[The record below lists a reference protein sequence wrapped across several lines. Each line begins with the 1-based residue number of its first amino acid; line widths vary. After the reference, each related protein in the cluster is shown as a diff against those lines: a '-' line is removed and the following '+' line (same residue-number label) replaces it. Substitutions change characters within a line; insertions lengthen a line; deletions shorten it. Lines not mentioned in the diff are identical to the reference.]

1 MAKALDP
8 ASMGRKGGRARAK
21 KLSEKELSEQ
31 GPRRGPGALEAVS
44 RSEGCRIWR
53 PGAQSPSGKAQEE
66 RQEVKWARLLLAPRS
81 KTVAEPH

>member
-31 GPRRGPGALEAVS
+31 GRAAVQERWRRYREAKAA
-44 RSEGCRIWR
+44 E
-53 PGAQSPSGKAQEE
+53 SGDPVPNPPAAKRKKSA
-66 RQEVKWARLLLAPRS
+66 K
-81 KTVAEPH
+81 K